1 MIRSEKLRYSYTV
14 WENETESKRTALA
27 DVDLDIGKGEF
38 VVILG
43 RNGSGKSTFAKHLN
57 AILVPDSGS
66 VLIDGKNTSERAL
79 VKAIR
84 DLVGMTFQNPDNQ
97 IIGTSVEEDVAFGPE
112 QRNVAPE
119 EIRSRVE
126 SGLRSVGLLEKRK
139 ASPFRLSGGQKQRLA
154 IAGTLAADTDCIVL
168 DEPTAMLDPS
178 ARREVIAI
186 LHRLHSQGK
195 TIILITHHT
204 DEALGAD
211 RIVIMNGGQVT
222 AQGTPPEIFAQPDL
236 LKASGLDMPKIT
248 DAAHRLA
255 SAGFPVS
262 TPVLSEDDFV
272 EQVSKGLTKAEIL
285 SA

>member
-211 RIVIMNGGQVT
+211 RIVIMNGGQV
-222 AQGTPPEIFAQPDL
+222 
-236 LKASGLDMPKIT
+236 
-248 DAAHRLA
+248 
-255 SAGFPVS
+255 
-262 TPVLSEDDFV
+262 
-272 EQVSKGLTKAEIL
+272 
-285 SA
+285 